1 MRAEARRLADIF
13 VKSQYGV
20 GRKAALESLARDVQ
34 AEIARRDQPTVAQ
47 FDCSS
52 AFNHA
57 GRAEIVAEIENL
69 APDLDTRIRC
79 HPSENYFLI

>member
-1 MRAEARRLADIF
+1 MRAEAMRLADLF
-13 VKSQYGV
+13 GKSQYGV

-34 AEIARRDQPTVAQ
+34 AEIARREQPAVAQ

-57 GRAEIVAEIENL
+57 GVAEIL
-69 APDLDTRIRC
+69 AEIE
-79 HPSENYFLI
+79 S